1 MKQNKTWRGF
11 LSQEEDLLIKGSACV
26 AQGILVHFCS
36 QQGLLAARSR
46 EKSLSHLRADP
57 GAGGQG
63 GGGDVGAQE
72 ALPCPRNH
80 NSWVLPPAQPCPR
93 LQEENWAKRKV
104 AGETATQILGAHG
117 TPKGC
122 GLARR

>member
-11 LSQEEDLLIKGSACV
+11 LSQEEGSLIKGSAPV

-46 EKSLSHLRADP
+46 EKSLSHLQVDP
-57 GAGGQG
+57 GAGRSGRWRG
-63 GGGDVGAQE
+63 MGAQE
-72 ALPCPRNH
+72 VLPCPRNH

-93 LQEENWAKRKV
+93 LQEEN
-104 AGETATQILGAHG
+104 
-117 TPKGC
+117 
-122 GLARR
+122 